1 MKWYFASLGLLGLLT
16 VAAIVS
22 LKGGENMPLLPNGS
36 EAGIARPSSDLHNA
50 GTFETA
56 TFALG

>member
-1 MKWYFASLGLLGLLT
+1 MRWYFASLVLLVSLAF
-16 VAAIVS
+16 VAIVS
-22 LKGGENMPLLPNGS
+22 YKGGESMSLLPDGS
-36 EAGIARPSSDLHNA
+36 EAGLARPSSDLHSA